1 MRSIRYTLLADG
13 PSDRCLIRVIDWL
26 LDDILKSVQIAVNA
40 QFADMRMLRNPPSGL
55 SERIKRAIE
64 QYPCDVLFVHRDAE
78 KAAREN
84 RVDEISRA
92 IKGTAVDFHVA
103 VVPVRM
109 TDAWLL
115 IDEGAIRRAADNP
128 NGKVMLTLPALNRI
142 EGLSNPKNALRDLL
156 VAASEK
162 TGRRLKQFKR
172 DLGQRVHRVADLIN
186 DFSALRQLAAFRA
199 LEKDTRETLATL
211 P

>member
-1 MRSIRYTLLADG
+1 
-13 PSDRCLIRVIDWL
+13 